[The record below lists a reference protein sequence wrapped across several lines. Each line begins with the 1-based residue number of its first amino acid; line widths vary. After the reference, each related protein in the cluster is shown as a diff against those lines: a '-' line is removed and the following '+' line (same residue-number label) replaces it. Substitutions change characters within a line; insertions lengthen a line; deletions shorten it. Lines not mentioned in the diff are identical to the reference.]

1 MIHMYLIVE
10 LRTPAMPFGLG
21 AFEAVKL
28 RSLSWQHRF
37 GTVGPRAAEIGRKC
51 DQVPGEGQSAAG
63 SAKEEDR
70 KQTCVCTLP
79 VLSQDVYG

>member
-37 GTVGPRAAEIGRKC
+37 GTVGKLRA
-51 DQVPGEGQSAAG
+51 QS
-63 SAKEEDR
+63 SRDR
-70 KQTCVCTLP
+70 PKV
-79 VLSQDVYG
+79 